1 MISLSPVV
9 VDRWIRRVFLDL
21 DGVVVDFD
29 GYMREHGLTGDEVKR
44 QVGAYLRMRPMPGAL
59 EAIDSLTGMGF
70 ELFIATKP
78 PTGVAHAYADKA
90 AWVFEHLPRLRRNLI
105 LTHDKGLLGDECDAL
120 VDDRPHKANCTA
132 FKGVLLPFGGEV
144 GWPEVLAALSPRSPQ
159 ARRRQRGGN
168 EGVPGIAGRAGGEK
182 NPGELGCLEHA
193 QCSTE
198 R

>member
-44 QVGAYLRMRPMPGAL
+44 QVGAYLRMRPMPGVL

-90 AWVFEHLPRLRRNLI
+90 AWVFEHLMNAMRSSMIVRTRP
-105 LTHDKGLLGDECDAL
+105 TALLSRVYCC
-120 VDDRPHKANCTA
+120 RS
-132 FKGVLLPFGGEV
+132 
-144 GWPEVLAALSPRSPQ
+144 AARS
-159 ARRRQRGGN
+159 
-168 EGVPGIAGRAGGEK
+168 AGRKYWQRFRRGARKRVVDSAVAMRASRGSPVAPAARKIRVSSAVSSMRSAQK
-182 NPGELGCLEHA
+182 ND
-193 QCSTE
+193 SD
-198 R
+198 